1 MPYTLDTKVGDIL
14 DDTNAV
20 KSWKNTLRAF
30 PRIPCS
36 HWQAE

>member
-1 MPYTLDTKVGDIL
+1 MPYTMDTKVGDIL

-20 KSWKNTLRAF
+20 KIKNTLRAF

-36 HWQAE
+36 PWQAE